1 MDMQAASTSKQRRT
15 PVIKMLAFALLGIS
29 SAASATDM
37 VSIPRVTPY
46 ADGIGTDDVRQKCD
60 WNTKLSER
68 IAHSAESGVSVTDM
82 NQPQLSGRVLTLK
95 ITGVH
100 AVGGHGF
107 AGPSWA
113 EVHGELRDGDKLVGS
128 FVAHQHTMAG
138 MTACGALDRLGKEIG
153 EDIADWLKEPTLN
166 ASL

>member
-1 MDMQAASTSKQRRT
+1 M
-15 PVIKMLAFALLGIS
+15 IKLLAFALIGMS
-29 SAASATDM
+29 SMASATDM

-60 WNTKLSER
+60 WNAKLSEN
-68 IAHSAESGVSVTDM
+68 IAHAAENGVSVTDM
-82 NQPQLSGRVLTLK
+82 SLSQTGGKVLALK

-113 EVHGELRDGDKLVGS
+113 EVHGELHDGGKLVGS

-138 MTACGALDRLGKEIG
+138 ITACGALDRLGKELG
-153 EDIADWLKEPTLN
+153 EDIADWLKEPTLD
-166 ASL
+166 AKL